1 LIKIVLLNISKR
13 IEIKIM
19 KKISLFLALLA
30 PGIIY
35 ADILLHVGNLIDTDN
50 GEISKAVTI
59 RINGN
64 KISEVTKG
72 YAIPNKDDEIINLK
86 QSYVMPGFMDMHVH
100 LAQEYVPKAERESKI
115 EPEYRTLFAANA
127 ASKTLMAGFTTVR
140 NLGDGGMETISLRE
154 AIKQGLAIGPR
165 IFTSG
170 KTIATT
176 GGHGDPTN
184 GMPKDNYAPPTPEE
198 GVIDS
203 PAEAIKAVRQR
214 YKDGTDGIKI
224 TATGGVLSVAKSGE
238 NPQFTDAELL
248 AIVSTANDYGLW
260 TAAHA
265 HGKEGMKRAVIA
277 GINSIEHGTY
287 MDQEVMEL
295 MKARGTYYVPTI
307 MAGDWVAEKAKIP
320 NFFPAL
326 VKPKAEKIGPQIEST
341 FAAAYKA
348 GVKIAFGT
356 DSGVSAHG
364 DNWQE
369 FILMTNAGMT
379 NKDALKSA
387 TIETAK
393 LLRIEDK
400 LGQIKPG
407 MLADIIAVQENPIDD
422 ISTVKNVSFVMK
434 DGVIYKQNS

>member
-1 LIKIVLLNISKR
+1 LFR
-13 IEIKIM
+13 INNYKKYM
-19 KKISLFLALLA
+19 KKVALLFA
-30 PGIIY
+30 LSISALIN
-35 ADILLHVGNLIDTDN
+35 ADTLLHVGNLLDTNN

-59 RINGN
+59 RIKGN
-64 KISEVTKG
+64 KILEVTKG
-72 YAIPNKDDEIINLK
+72 YATPKKNDEIVNLK
-86 QSYVMPGFMDMHVH
+86 QSYVLPGFMDMHVH
-100 LAQEYVPKAERESKI
+100 LAQEYVPKAERRSKI
-115 EPEYRTLFAANA
+115 EPEYRALFAANA
-127 ASKTLMAGFTTVR
+127 ASKTLMAGFTSVR
-140 NLGDGGMETISLRE
+140 NLGDGGMETISLRD
-154 AIKQGLAIGPR
+154 AIKEGLMIGPR

-184 GMPKDNYAPPTPEE
+184 GMPKDNYSPPSPEE

-203 PAEAIKAVRQR
+203 PEDAKKAVRQR
-214 YKDGTDGIKI
+214 YKDGADGIKI

-238 NPQFTDAELL
+238 NPQFTDEELNS
-248 AIVSTANDYGLW
+248 IVATANDYGLW

-287 MDQEVMEL
+287 MDQEVMDL
-295 MKARGTYYVPTI
+295 MKSKGTYYVPTI

-326 VKPKAEKIGPQIEST
+326 VKPKAEKIGPQIQST
-341 FAAAYKA
+341 FAKAYKA

-379 NKDALKSA
+379 NQDALKSA

-407 MLADIIAVQENPIDD
+407 MLADIIAVQQNPVED
-422 ISTVKNVSFVMK
+422 ISTVKNVIFVMK
-434 DGVIYKQNS
+434 DGVIFKDNT

>member
-1 LIKIVLLNISKR
+1 MKKIVLIF
-13 IEIKIM
+13 
-19 KKISLFLALLA
+19 FLSVSSFTN
-30 PGIIY
+30 
-35 ADILLHVGNLIDTDN
+35 ADILLHVGNLIDTN
-50 GEISKAVTI
+50 SGEISKAMTI
-59 RINGN
+59 RIVGN

-72 YAIPNKDDEIINLK
+72 YANPKKDDEIVNLK
-86 QSYVMPGFMDMHVH
+86 QSFVLPGFMDMHVH

-115 EPEYRTLFAANA
+115 EPEFRALFAANA
-127 ASKTLMAGFTTVR
+127 ASKTLMAGFTSVR

-154 AIKQGLAIGPR
+154 AIRKGLAIGPR

-184 GMPKDNYAPPTPEE
+184 GMPKDNYSPPTPEE

-203 PAEAIKAVRQR
+203 PEEAVKAVRQR

-238 NPQFTDAELL
+238 NPQFTNAELT
-248 AIVSTANDYGLW
+248 AIIATANDYGLW

-287 MDQEVMEL
+287 MDQEVMDL

-307 MAGDWVAEKAKIP
+307 MAGDWVAKKAKIP
-320 NFFPAL
+320 NFFPEL
-326 VKPKAEKIGPQIEST
+326 VKPKAEKIGPQIQST
-341 FAAAYKA
+341 FAMAYKA

-369 FILMTNAGMT
+369 FILMTDAGMS

-393 LLRIEDK
+393 LLRVADK

-407 MLADIIAVQENPIDD
+407 MLADIIAVQNDPIQD

>member
-1 LIKIVLLNISKR
+1 
-13 IEIKIM
+13 M
-19 KKISLFLALLA
+19 KKISLFLFLS
-30 PGIIY
+30 ISHFIN
-35 ADILLHVGNLIDTDN
+35 ADTLLHVGNLLDTND
-50 GEISKAVTI
+50 GKVAKAVTI
-59 RINGN
+59 KIKGN
-64 KISEVTKG
+64 KIAEITKG
-72 YAIPNKDDEIINLK
+72 YATPTQNDEVVNLK
-86 QSYVMPGFMDMHVH
+86 QSYVLPGFMDMHVH
-100 LAQEYVPKAERESKI
+100 LAQEYVPKAERQSKI
-115 EPEYRTLFAANA
+115 EPEYRALFAANA
-127 ASKTLMAGFTTVR
+127 ASKTLMAGFTSVR
-140 NLGDGGMETISLRE
+140 NVGDGGMETISLRE
-154 AIKQGLAIGPR
+154 AINQGLVIGPR

-203 PAEAIKAVRQR
+203 PEEAIKAVRQR

-238 NPQFTDAELL
+238 NPQFTDAELI

-265 HGKEGMKRAVIA
+265 HGKEGMKRAVLA

-287 MDQEVMEL
+287 MDQEIMDL

-326 VKPKAEKIGPQIEST
+326 VKPKAEKIGPQITST
-341 FAAAYKA
+341 FAQAYKA

-369 FILMTNAGMT
+369 FILMANAGMS
-379 NKDALKSA
+379 NEDALKSA

-393 LLRIEDK
+393 LLRVEDQ

-407 MLADIIAVQENPIDD
+407 MFADIIAFQKNPIED
-422 ISTVKNVSFVMK
+422 ISIVENVSFVMK
-434 DGVIYKQNS
+434 DGVIYKQSL

>member
-1 LIKIVLLNISKR
+1 MKNMKKIVLIFILSISNF
-13 IEIKIM
+13 IN
-19 KKISLFLALLA
+19 
-30 PGIIY
+30 
-35 ADILLHVGNLIDTDN
+35 ADILLHVGNLIDTNSGD
-50 GEISKAVTI
+50 ISKAMTI
-59 RINGN
+59 RVVGN

-72 YAIPNKDDEIINLK
+72 YANPKKDDEVIDLK
-86 QSYVMPGFMDMHVH
+86 QSFVLPGFMDMHVH

-115 EPEYRTLFAANA
+115 EPEYRVLFAANA
-127 ASKTLMAGFTTVR
+127 ASKTLMAGFTSVR

-154 AIKQGLAIGPR
+154 AIRNGLAVGPR

-184 GMPKDNYAPPTPEE
+184 GMPKDNYSPPTPEE

-203 PAEAIKAVRQR
+203 PEEAIKAVRQR

-238 NPQFTDAELL
+238 NPQFTNAELI
-248 AIVSTANDYGLW
+248 AIIATANDYGLW

-287 MDQEVMEL
+287 MDQEVMDL

-307 MAGDWVAEKAKIP
+307 MAGDWVAKKAKIP

-326 VKPKAEKIGPQIEST
+326 VKPKAEKIGPQIQST
-341 FAAAYKA
+341 FAKAYKA

-369 FILMTNAGMT
+369 FILMTDAGMS

-393 LLRIEDK
+393 LLRVEDR

-407 MLADIIAVQENPIDD
+407 MLADIIAVQNNPIKD

>member
-1 LIKIVLLNISKR
+1 
-13 IEIKIM
+13 M
-19 KKISLFLALLA
+19 KKVALLFA
-30 PGIIY
+30 LSISALIN
-35 ADILLHVGNLIDTDN
+35 ADTLLHVGNLLDTNN

-59 RINGN
+59 RIKGN
-64 KISEVTKG
+64 KILEVTKG
-72 YAIPNKDDEIINLK
+72 YATPKKNDEIVNLK
-86 QSYVMPGFMDMHVH
+86 QSYVLPGFMDMHVH
-100 LAQEYVPKAERESKI
+100 LAQEYVPKAERRSKI
-115 EPEYRTLFAANA
+115 EPEYRALFAANA
-127 ASKTLMAGFTTVR
+127 ASKTLMAGFTSVR
-140 NLGDGGMETISLRE
+140 NLGDGGMETISLRD
-154 AIKQGLAIGPR
+154 AIKEGLVIGPR

-184 GMPKDNYAPPTPEE
+184 GMPKDNYSPPSPEE

-203 PAEAIKAVRQR
+203 PEDAKKAVRQR
-214 YKDGTDGIKI
+214 YKDGADGIKI

-238 NPQFTDAELL
+238 NPQFTDEELNS
-248 AIVSTANDYGLW
+248 IVATANDYGLW

-287 MDQEVMEL
+287 MDQEVMDL
-295 MKARGTYYVPTI
+295 MKSKGTYYVPTI

-320 NFFPAL
+320 NFFPTL
-326 VKPKAEKIGPQIEST
+326 VKPKAEKIGPQIQST
-341 FAAAYKA
+341 FAKAYKA

-379 NKDALKSA
+379 NQDALKSA

-407 MLADIIAVQENPIDD
+407 MLADIIAVQQNPVED
-422 ISTVKNVSFVMK
+422 ISTVENVIFVMK
-434 DGVIYKQNS
+434 DGVIYKDNT

>member
-1 LIKIVLLNISKR
+1 MFR
-13 IEIKIM
+13 INNHKKYM
-19 KKISLFLALLA
+19 KKIALLFTLSISA
-30 PGIIY
+30 LIN
-35 ADILLHVGNLIDTDN
+35 ADTLLHVGNLLDTNN

-59 RINGN
+59 RIKGN
-64 KISEVTKG
+64 KILEVTKG
-72 YAIPNKDDEIINLK
+72 YAIPKKNDEIVNLK
-86 QSYVMPGFMDMHVH
+86 QSYVLPGFMDMHVH
-100 LAQEYVPKAERESKI
+100 LAQEYVPKAERRSKI
-115 EPEYRTLFAANA
+115 EPEYRALFAANA
-127 ASKTLMAGFTTVR
+127 ASKTLMAGFTSVR
-140 NLGDGGMETISLRE
+140 NLGDGGMETISLRD
-154 AIKQGLAIGPR
+154 AIKEGLVIGPR

-170 KTIATT
+170 KTISTT

-184 GMPKDNYAPPTPEE
+184 GMPKDNYSPPSPEE

-203 PAEAIKAVRQR
+203 PEDAKKAVRQR
-214 YKDGTDGIKI
+214 YKDGADGIKI

-238 NPQFTDAELL
+238 NPQFTDEELNS
-248 AIVSTANDYGLW
+248 IVATANDYGLW

-287 MDQEVMEL
+287 MDQEVMDL
-295 MKARGTYYVPTI
+295 MKSKGTYYVPTI

-326 VKPKAEKIGPQIEST
+326 VKPKAEKIGPQIQST
-341 FAAAYKA
+341 FAKAYKA

-379 NKDALKSA
+379 NQDALKSA

-407 MLADIIAVQENPIDD
+407 MLADIIAVQQNPVED
-422 ISTVKNVSFVMK
+422 ISTVENVIFVMK
-434 DGVIYKQNS
+434 DGVIFKDNT

>member
-1 LIKIVLLNISKR
+1 MFR
-13 IEIKIM
+13 INNYKKYM
-19 KKISLFLALLA
+19 KKVALLFA
-30 PGIIY
+30 LSISALIN
-35 ADILLHVGNLIDTDN
+35 ADTLLHVGNLLDTDN

-59 RINGN
+59 RIKGN
-64 KISEVTKG
+64 KILEVTKG
-72 YAIPNKDDEIINLK
+72 YATPKKNDEIVNLK
-86 QSYVMPGFMDMHVH
+86 QSYVLPGFMDMHVH
-100 LAQEYVPKAERESKI
+100 LAQEYVPKAERRSKI
-115 EPEYRTLFAANA
+115 EPEYRALFAANA
-127 ASKTLMAGFTTVR
+127 ASKTLMAGFTSVR
-140 NLGDGGMETISLRE
+140 NLGDGGMETISLRD
-154 AIKQGLAIGPR
+154 AIKEGLVIGPR

-184 GMPKDNYAPPTPEE
+184 GMPKDNYSPPSPEE
-198 GVIDS
+198 GVVDS
-203 PAEAIKAVRQR
+203 PEDAKKAVRQR
-214 YKDGTDGIKI
+214 YKDGADGIKI

-238 NPQFTDAELL
+238 NPQFTDDELNSII
-248 AIVSTANDYGLW
+248 ATANDYGLW

-287 MDQEVMEL
+287 MDQEVMDL
-295 MKARGTYYVPTI
+295 MKSKGTYYVPTI
-307 MAGDWVAEKAKIP
+307 LAGDWVAEKAKIP

-326 VKPKAEKIGPQIEST
+326 VKPKAEKIGPQIQST
-341 FAAAYKA
+341 FAKAYKA

-379 NKDALKSA
+379 NQDALKSA

-407 MLADIIAVQENPIDD
+407 MLADIIAVKQNPVED
-422 ISTVKNVSFVMK
+422 ISTVENVIFVMK
-434 DGVIYKQNS
+434 DGVIYKDNT

>member
-1 LIKIVLLNISKR
+1 
-13 IEIKIM
+13 M
-19 KKISLFLALLA
+19 KKVALLFA
-30 PGIIY
+30 LSISALIN
-35 ADILLHVGNLIDTDN
+35 ADTLLHVGNLLDTNN

-59 RINGN
+59 RIKGN
-64 KISEVTKG
+64 KILEVTKG
-72 YAIPNKDDEIINLK
+72 YATPKKNDEIVNLK
-86 QSYVMPGFMDMHVH
+86 QSYVLPGFMDMHVH
-100 LAQEYVPKAERESKI
+100 LAQEYVPKAERRSKI
-115 EPEYRTLFAANA
+115 EPEYRALFAANA
-127 ASKTLMAGFTTVR
+127 ASKTLMAGFTSVR
-140 NLGDGGMETISLRE
+140 NLGDGGMETISLRD
-154 AIKQGLAIGPR
+154 AIKEGLVIGPR

-184 GMPKDNYAPPTPEE
+184 GMPKDNYSPPSPEE
-198 GVIDS
+198 GVVDS
-203 PAEAIKAVRQR
+203 PEDAKKAVRQR
-214 YKDGTDGIKI
+214 YKDGADGIKI

-238 NPQFTDAELL
+238 NPQFTDEELNS
-248 AIVSTANDYGLW
+248 IVATANDYGLW

-287 MDQEVMEL
+287 MDQEVMDL
-295 MKARGTYYVPTI
+295 MKSKGTYYVPTI

-326 VKPKAEKIGPQIEST
+326 VKPKAEKIGPQIQST
-341 FAAAYKA
+341 FAKAYKA

-379 NKDALKSA
+379 NQDALKSA

-407 MLADIIAVQENPIDD
+407 MLADIIAVKQNPVED
-422 ISTVKNVSFVMK
+422 ISTVENVIFVMK
-434 DGVIYKQNS
+434 DGVIFKDNT

>member
-1 LIKIVLLNISKR
+1 
-13 IEIKIM
+13 M
-19 KKISLFLALLA
+19 KKVALLFA
-30 PGIIY
+30 LSISALIN
-35 ADILLHVGNLIDTDN
+35 ADTLLHVGNLLDTNN

-59 RINGN
+59 TIKGN
-64 KISEVTKG
+64 KILEVTKG
-72 YAIPNKDDEIINLK
+72 YASPKKNDEIVNLK
-86 QSYVMPGFMDMHVH
+86 QSYVLPGFMDMHVH
-100 LAQEYVPKAERESKI
+100 LAQEYVPKAERRSKI
-115 EPEYRTLFAANA
+115 EPEYRALFAANA
-127 ASKTLMAGFTTVR
+127 ASKTLMAGFTSVR
-140 NLGDGGMETISLRE
+140 NLGDGGMETISLRD
-154 AIKQGLAIGPR
+154 AIKEGLVIGPR

-184 GMPKDNYAPPTPEE
+184 GMPKDNYSPPSPEE

-203 PAEAIKAVRQR
+203 PEDAKKAVRQR
-214 YKDGTDGIKI
+214 YKDGADGIKI

-238 NPQFTDAELL
+238 NPQFTDDELNS
-248 AIVSTANDYGLW
+248 IVATANDYGLW

-287 MDQEVMEL
+287 MDQEVMDL
-295 MKARGTYYVPTI
+295 MKSKGTYYVPTI

-326 VKPKAEKIGPQIEST
+326 VKPKAEKIGPQIQST
-341 FAAAYKA
+341 FAKAYKA

-379 NKDALKSA
+379 NQDALKSA

-407 MLADIIAVQENPIDD
+407 MLADIIAVKQNPVED
-422 ISTVKNVSFVMK
+422 ISTVENVIFVMK
-434 DGVIYKQNS
+434 DGVIFKDNT

>member
-1 LIKIVLLNISKR
+1 
-13 IEIKIM
+13 M
-19 KKISLFLALLA
+19 KKISLFLLLS
-30 PGIIY
+30 ISHFIN
-35 ADILLHVGNLIDTDN
+35 ADTLLHVGNLLDTND
-50 GEISKAVTI
+50 GKVAKAVTI
-59 RINGN
+59 KIKGN
-64 KISEVTKG
+64 KITEITKG
-72 YAIPNKDDEIINLK
+72 YATPTQNDEVVNLK
-86 QSYVMPGFMDMHVH
+86 QSYVLPGFMDMHVH
-100 LAQEYVPKAERESKI
+100 LAQEYVPKAERQSKI
-115 EPEYRTLFAANA
+115 EPEYRALFAANA
-127 ASKTLMAGFTTVR
+127 ASKTLMAGFTSVR
-140 NLGDGGMETISLRE
+140 NVGDGGMETISLRE
-154 AIKQGLAIGPR
+154 AINQGLVIGPR

-203 PAEAIKAVRQR
+203 PEEAIKAVRQR

-238 NPQFTDAELL
+238 NPQFTDAELI

-265 HGKEGMKRAVIA
+265 HGKEGMKRAVLA

-287 MDQEVMEL
+287 MDQEIMDL

-326 VKPKAEKIGPQIEST
+326 VKPKAEKIGPQITST
-341 FAAAYKA
+341 FAQAYKA

-369 FILMTNAGMT
+369 FILMTNAGMS
-379 NKDALKSA
+379 NEDALKSA

-393 LLRIEDK
+393 LLRVEDQ

-407 MLADIIAVQENPIDD
+407 MFADIIAFQKNPTED
-422 ISTVKNVSFVMK
+422 ISIVKNVSFVMK
-434 DGVIYKQNS
+434 DGVIYKQSL

>member
-1 LIKIVLLNISKR
+1 MKKIVLIF
-13 IEIKIM
+13 
-19 KKISLFLALLA
+19 FLSVSSFTN
-30 PGIIY
+30 
-35 ADILLHVGNLIDTDN
+35 ADILLHVGNLIDTN
-50 GEISKAVTI
+50 SGEISKAMTI
-59 RINGN
+59 RIVGN

-72 YAIPNKDDEIINLK
+72 YANPKKDDEVINLK
-86 QSYVMPGFMDMHVH
+86 QSFVLPGFMDMHVH

-115 EPEYRTLFAANA
+115 EPEYRALFAANA
-127 ASKTLMAGFTTVR
+127 ASKTLMAGFTSVR

-154 AIKQGLAIGPR
+154 AIRKGLAIGPR

-184 GMPKDNYAPPTPEE
+184 GMPKDNYSPPTPEE

-203 PAEAIKAVRQR
+203 PEEAVKAVRQR

-238 NPQFTDAELL
+238 NPQFTNAELT
-248 AIVSTANDYGLW
+248 AIIATANDYGLW

-265 HGKEGMKRAVIA
+265 HGKEGMKRAVVA

-287 MDQEVMEL
+287 MDQEVMDL

-307 MAGDWVAEKAKIP
+307 MAGDWVAKKAKIP

-326 VKPKAEKIGPQIEST
+326 VKPKAEKIGPQIQST
-341 FAAAYKA
+341 FAMAYKA

-369 FILMTNAGMT
+369 FILMTDAGMS

-393 LLRIEDK
+393 LLRVEDK
-400 LGQIKPG
+400 LGQIKSG
-407 MLADIIAVQENPIDD
+407 MLADIIAVQNDPLQD

>member
-1 LIKIVLLNISKR
+1 
-13 IEIKIM
+13 M
-19 KKISLFLALLA
+19 KKIALILFLSVSNL
-30 PGIIY
+30 II
-35 ADILLHVGNLIDTDN
+35 ADTLLHVGNLIDTDS
-50 GEISKAVTI
+50 GDITKAVTI
-59 RINGN
+59 RVIGN
-64 KISEVTKG
+64 EISEVTKG
-72 YAIPNKDDEIINLK
+72 YANPKKNDQVINLK
-86 QSYVMPGFMDMHVH
+86 QSFVLPGFMDMHVH

-115 EPEYRTLFAANA
+115 EPEYRALFAANA
-127 ASKTLMAGFTTVR
+127 ASKTLMAGFTSVR

-154 AIKQGLAIGPR
+154 AIRKGLVIGPR

-184 GMPKDNYAPPTPEE
+184 GMPKDNYSPPTPEE

-203 PAEAIKAVRQR
+203 PEEAIKAVRQR

-238 NPQFTDAELL
+238 NPQFTNAELI
-248 AIVSTANDYGLW
+248 AIIATANDYGLW

-287 MDQEVMEL
+287 MDQEVMDL

-307 MAGDWVAEKAKIP
+307 MAGDWVAKKAKIP

-326 VKPKAEKIGPQIEST
+326 VKPKAEKIGPQIQST
-341 FAAAYKA
+341 FAKAYKA

-369 FILMTNAGMT
+369 FILMTDAGMS

-393 LLRIEDK
+393 LLRVEDK
-400 LGQIKPG
+400 IGQIKPG
-407 MLADIIAVQENPIDD
+407 MLADIIAVQNNPIED
-422 ISTVKNVSFVMK
+422 ISTVKNISFVMK
-434 DGVIYKQNS
+434 DGVIYKHNS

>member
-1 LIKIVLLNISKR
+1 
-13 IEIKIM
+13 M
-19 KKISLFLALLA
+19 KKIALILFLSVSNLT
-30 PGIIY
+30 I
-35 ADILLHVGNLIDTDN
+35 ADTLLHVGNLIDTDS
-50 GEISKAVTI
+50 GDITKAVTI
-59 RINGN
+59 RVIGN
-64 KISEVTKG
+64 EISEVTKG
-72 YAIPNKDDEIINLK
+72 YANPKKNDQVINLK
-86 QSYVMPGFMDMHVH
+86 QSFVLPGFMDMHVH

-115 EPEYRTLFAANA
+115 EPEYRALFAANA
-127 ASKTLMAGFTTVR
+127 ASKTLMAGFTSVR

-154 AIKQGLAIGPR
+154 AIRKGLVIGPR

-184 GMPKDNYAPPTPEE
+184 GMPKDNYSPPTPEE

-203 PAEAIKAVRQR
+203 PEEAIKAVRQR

-238 NPQFTDAELL
+238 NPQFTNAELI
-248 AIVSTANDYGLW
+248 AIIATANDYGLW

-287 MDQEVMEL
+287 MDQEVMDL

-307 MAGDWVAEKAKIP
+307 MAGDWVAKKAKIP

-326 VKPKAEKIGPQIEST
+326 VKPKAEKIGPQIQST
-341 FAAAYKA
+341 FAMAYKA

-369 FILMTNAGMT
+369 FILMTDAGMS

-393 LLRIEDK
+393 LLRVEDK
-400 LGQIKPG
+400 IGQIKPG
-407 MLADIIAVQENPIDD
+407 MLADIIAVQNNPIED

>member
-1 LIKIVLLNISKR
+1 
-13 IEIKIM
+13 M
-19 KKISLFLALLA
+19 KKINLLLLA
-30 PGIIY
+30 ALSTSILS
-35 ADILLHVGNLIDTDN
+35 DTLLHIGNLIDVSN
-50 GEISKAVTI
+50 GQISKAVTVTI
-59 RINGN
+59 SAN
-64 KISEVTKG
+64 KIHSVTKG
-72 YAIPNKDDEIINLK
+72 YAKGKKNDVVLDLK
-86 QSYVMPGFMDMHVH
+86 NSYVLPGFMDMHVH
-100 LAQEYVPKAERESKI
+100 LAQEYVPKAERPAKS
-115 EPEYRTLFAANA
+115 EPEFRALFAANA
-127 ASKTLMAGFTTVR
+127 ATKTLMAGFTTVR
-140 NLGDGGMETISLRE
+140 NLGDGGMETIALRQ
-154 AIKQGLAIGPR
+154 AISQGLIVGPR

-184 GMPKDNYAPPTPEE
+184 GMSKHDYSPPSPEE

-203 PAEAIKAVRQR
+203 PEEAVKAVRQR

-238 NPQFTDAELL
+238 NPQFTDQELA
-248 AIVSTANDYGLW
+248 AIIETANDYGLW

-265 HGKEGMKRAVIA
+265 HGKEGMRRAVNA

-287 MDQEVMEL
+287 MDQEIMEL
-295 MKARGTYYVPTI
+295 MKAKGTYYVPTI
-307 MAGDWVAEKAKIP
+307 MAGNWVAKKAKIP

-326 VKPKAEKIGPQIEST
+326 VKPKAEKIGPQIQAT
-341 FAAAYKA
+341 FNAAYKA

-369 FILMTNAGMT
+369 FILMTDGGMPAAI
-379 NKDALKSA
+379 ALKSA

-393 LLRIEDK
+393 LLRVQDQ

-407 MLADIIAVQENPIDD
+407 MLADIIALETNPLTD
-422 ISTVKNVSFVMK
+422 ISSVSRVSFVMK
-434 DGVIYKQNS
+434 DGVVFKNNL

>member
-1 LIKIVLLNISKR
+1 
-13 IEIKIM
+13 M
-19 KKISLFLALLA
+19 KKISLFLFLS
-30 PGIIY
+30 ISHFIN
-35 ADILLHVGNLIDTDN
+35 ADTLLHVGNLLDTND
-50 GEISKAVTI
+50 GKVAKAVTI
-59 RINGN
+59 KIKGN
-64 KISEVTKG
+64 KITEITKG
-72 YAIPNKDDEIINLK
+72 YATPTQNDEVVNLK
-86 QSYVMPGFMDMHVH
+86 QSYVLPGFMDMHVH
-100 LAQEYVPKAERESKI
+100 LAQEYVPKAERQSKI
-115 EPEYRTLFAANA
+115 EPEYRALFAANA
-127 ASKTLMAGFTTVR
+127 ASKTLMAGFTSVR
-140 NLGDGGMETISLRE
+140 NVGDGGMETISLRE
-154 AIKQGLAIGPR
+154 AINQGLVIGPR

-203 PAEAIKAVRQR
+203 PEEAIKAVRQR

-238 NPQFTDAELL
+238 NPQFTDAELI

-265 HGKEGMKRAVIA
+265 HGKEGMKRAVLA

-287 MDQEVMEL
+287 MDQEIMDL

-320 NFFPAL
+320 NFFPTL
-326 VKPKAEKIGPQIEST
+326 VKPKAEKIGPQITST
-341 FAAAYKA
+341 FAQAYKA

-369 FILMTNAGMT
+369 FILMTNAGMS
-379 NKDALKSA
+379 NEDALKSA

-393 LLRIEDK
+393 LLRVEDQ

-407 MLADIIAVQENPIDD
+407 MFADIIAFQKNPIEN
-422 ISTVKNVSFVMK
+422 ISIVENVSFVMK
-434 DGVIYKQNS
+434 DGVIYKQSL

>member
-1 LIKIVLLNISKR
+1 MFR
-13 IEIKIM
+13 INNHKKYM
-19 KKISLFLALLA
+19 KKVALLFA
-30 PGIIY
+30 LSISALIN
-35 ADILLHVGNLIDTDN
+35 ADTLLHVGNLLDTNN

-59 RINGN
+59 RIKGN
-64 KISEVTKG
+64 KILEVTKG
-72 YAIPNKDDEIINLK
+72 YATPKKNDEIVNLK
-86 QSYVMPGFMDMHVH
+86 QSYVLPGFMDMHVH
-100 LAQEYVPKAERESKI
+100 LAQEYVPKAERRSKI
-115 EPEYRTLFAANA
+115 EPEYRALFAANA
-127 ASKTLMAGFTTVR
+127 ASKTLMAGFTSVR
-140 NLGDGGMETISLRE
+140 NLGDGGMETISLRD
-154 AIKQGLAIGPR
+154 AIKEGLVIGPR

-184 GMPKDNYAPPTPEE
+184 GMPKDNYSPPSPEE
-198 GVIDS
+198 GVVDS
-203 PAEAIKAVRQR
+203 PEDAKKAVRQR
-214 YKDGTDGIKI
+214 YKDGADGIKI

-238 NPQFTDAELL
+238 NPQFTDDELNS
-248 AIVSTANDYGLW
+248 IVATANDYGLW

-287 MDQEVMEL
+287 MDQEVMDL
-295 MKARGTYYVPTI
+295 MKSKGTYYVPTI

-326 VKPKAEKIGPQIEST
+326 VKPKAEKIGPQIQST
-341 FAAAYKA
+341 FAKAYKA

-379 NKDALKSA
+379 NQDALKSA

-407 MLADIIAVQENPIDD
+407 MLADIIAVQQNPVED
-422 ISTVKNVSFVMK
+422 ISTVENVIFVMK
-434 DGVIYKQNS
+434 DGVIYKDNT

>member
-1 LIKIVLLNISKR
+1 
-13 IEIKIM
+13 M
-19 KKISLFLALLA
+19 KKITFLFALSISNF
-30 PGIIY
+30 II
-35 ADILLHVGNLIDTDN
+35 ADTLLHVGNLLDTSN
-50 GEISKAVTI
+50 GEINKAVTI
-59 RINGN
+59 RIFEN
-64 KISEVTKG
+64 KITEVTKG
-72 YAIPNKDDEIINLK
+72 YATPKKNDEVVNLK
-86 QSYVMPGFMDMHVH
+86 QSYVLPGFMDMHVH
-100 LAQEYVPKAERESKI
+100 LAQEYLPKAERQSKV
-115 EPEYRTLFAANA
+115 EPEFRALFAANA
-127 ASKTLMAGFTTVR
+127 ASKTLMAGFTSVR

-184 GMPKDNYAPPTPEE
+184 GMSKDRYVPPTPEE

-203 PAEAIKAVRQR
+203 PQDAIKAVRQR

-238 NPQFTDAELL
+238 NPQFTDEELR
-248 AIVSTANDYGLW
+248 AIVTTANDYGLW

-265 HGKEGMKRAVIA
+265 HGKEGMKRAVLA

-287 MDQEVMEL
+287 MDQEVMDL
-295 MKARGTYYVPTI
+295 MKAKGTYYVPTI

-326 VKPKAEKIGPQIEST
+326 VKPKAEKIGPQIQST
-341 FAAAYKA
+341 FSQAYKA

-393 LLRIEDK
+393 LLRMEGM

-407 MLADIIAVQENPIDD
+407 MLADIIAIKKNPIQD
-422 ISTVKNVSFVMK
+422 ISAVENVSFVMK
-434 DGVIYKQNS
+434 DGVIYKQD

>member
-1 LIKIVLLNISKR
+1 
-13 IEIKIM
+13 M
-19 KKISLFLALLA
+19 KKIALILFLSVSNLT
-30 PGIIY
+30 I
-35 ADILLHVGNLIDTDN
+35 ADTLLHVGNLIDTDS
-50 GEISKAVTI
+50 GDITKAVTI
-59 RINGN
+59 RVIGN
-64 KISEVTKG
+64 EISEVTKG
-72 YAIPNKDDEIINLK
+72 YANPKKNDQVINLK
-86 QSYVMPGFMDMHVH
+86 QSFVLPGFMDMHVH

-115 EPEYRTLFAANA
+115 EPEYRALFAANA
-127 ASKTLMAGFTTVR
+127 ASKTLMAGFTSVR

-154 AIKQGLAIGPR
+154 AIRKGLVIGPR

-184 GMPKDNYAPPTPEE
+184 GMPKDNYSPPTPEE

-203 PAEAIKAVRQR
+203 PEEAIKAVRQR

-238 NPQFTDAELL
+238 NPQFTNAELI
-248 AIVSTANDYGLW
+248 AIIATANDYGLW

-287 MDQEVMEL
+287 MDQEVMDL

-307 MAGDWVAEKAKIP
+307 MAGDWVAKKAKIP

-326 VKPKAEKIGPQIEST
+326 VKPKAEKIGPQIQST
-341 FAAAYKA
+341 FAMAYKA

-369 FILMTNAGMT
+369 FILMTDAGMS

-393 LLRIEDK
+393 LLRVEDK
-400 LGQIKPG
+400 LGQIKSG
-407 MLADIIAVQENPIDD
+407 MLADIIAVQNDPLQD

>member
-1 LIKIVLLNISKR
+1 
-13 IEIKIM
+13 M
-19 KKISLFLALLA
+19 KKITFLFALSISNF
-30 PGIIY
+30 II
-35 ADILLHVGNLIDTDN
+35 ADTLLHVGNLLDTSN

-59 RINGN
+59 RIFEN
-64 KISEVTKG
+64 KITEVTKG
-72 YAIPNKDDEIINLK
+72 YATPKKNDEVVNLK
-86 QSYVMPGFMDMHVH
+86 QSYVLPGFMDMHVH
-100 LAQEYVPKAERESKI
+100 LAQEYLPKAERQSKV
-115 EPEYRTLFAANA
+115 EPEFRALFAANA
-127 ASKTLMAGFTTVR
+127 ASKTLMAGFTSVR

-184 GMPKDNYAPPTPEE
+184 GMSKDRYVPPTPEE

-203 PAEAIKAVRQR
+203 PQDAIKAVRQR

-238 NPQFTDAELL
+238 NPQFTDEELR
-248 AIVSTANDYGLW
+248 AIVTTANDYGLW

-265 HGKEGMKRAVIA
+265 HGKEGMKRAVLA

-287 MDQEVMEL
+287 MDQEVMDL
-295 MKARGTYYVPTI
+295 MKTKGTYYVPTI

-326 VKPKAEKIGPQIEST
+326 VKPKAEKIGPQIQST
-341 FAAAYKA
+341 FSQAYKA

-393 LLRIEDK
+393 LLRIEGM

-407 MLADIIAVQENPIDD
+407 MLADIIAVKKNPIRD
-422 ISTVKNVSFVMK
+422 ISAVKNVSFVMK
-434 DGVIYKQNS
+434 DGVIYKQD

>member
-1 LIKIVLLNISKR
+1 
-13 IEIKIM
+13 M
-19 KKISLFLALLA
+19 KKISLFLFLS
-30 PGIIY
+30 ISHFIN
-35 ADILLHVGNLIDTDN
+35 ADTLLHVGNLLDTND
-50 GEISKAVTI
+50 GKVAKAVTI
-59 RINGN
+59 KIKGN
-64 KISEVTKG
+64 KITEITKG
-72 YAIPNKDDEIINLK
+72 YATPTQNDEVVNLK
-86 QSYVMPGFMDMHVH
+86 QSYVLPGFMDMHVH
-100 LAQEYVPKAERESKI
+100 LAQEYVPKAERQSKI
-115 EPEYRTLFAANA
+115 EPEYRALFAANA
-127 ASKTLMAGFTTVR
+127 ASKTLMAGFTSVR
-140 NLGDGGMETISLRE
+140 NVGDGGMETISLRE
-154 AIKQGLAIGPR
+154 AINQGLVIGPR

-203 PAEAIKAVRQR
+203 PEEAIKAVRQR

-238 NPQFTDAELL
+238 NPQFTDAELI

-265 HGKEGMKRAVIA
+265 HGKEGMKRAVLA

-287 MDQEVMEL
+287 MDQEIMDL

-326 VKPKAEKIGPQIEST
+326 VKPKAEKIGPQITST
-341 FAAAYKA
+341 FAQAYKA

-369 FILMTNAGMT
+369 FILMTNAGMS
-379 NKDALKSA
+379 NEDALKSA

-393 LLRIEDK
+393 LLRVEDQ

-407 MLADIIAVQENPIDD
+407 MFADIIAFQKNPIEN
-422 ISTVKNVSFVMK
+422 ISIVENVSFVMK
-434 DGVIYKQNS
+434 DGVIYKQSL

>member
-1 LIKIVLLNISKR
+1 
-13 IEIKIM
+13 M
-19 KKISLFLALLA
+19 KKVALLFA
-30 PGIIY
+30 LSISALIN
-35 ADILLHVGNLIDTDN
+35 ADTLLHVGNLLDTND

-59 RINGN
+59 RIKGN
-64 KISEVTKG
+64 KILEVTKG
-72 YAIPNKDDEIINLK
+72 YATPKKNDEIVNLK
-86 QSYVMPGFMDMHVH
+86 QSYVLPGFMDMHVH
-100 LAQEYVPKAERESKI
+100 LAQEYVPKAERRSKI
-115 EPEYRTLFAANA
+115 EPEYRALFAANA
-127 ASKTLMAGFTTVR
+127 ASKTLMAGFTSVR
-140 NLGDGGMETISLRE
+140 NLGDGGMETISLRD
-154 AIKQGLAIGPR
+154 AIKEGLVIGPR

-184 GMPKDNYAPPTPEE
+184 GMPKDNYSPPSPEE

-203 PAEAIKAVRQR
+203 PEDAKKAVRQR
-214 YKDGTDGIKI
+214 YKDGADGIKI

-238 NPQFTDAELL
+238 NPQFTDEELNS
-248 AIVSTANDYGLW
+248 IVATANDYGLW

-265 HGKEGMKRAVIA
+265 HGKEGMKRAVMA

-287 MDQEVMEL
+287 MDQEVMDL
-295 MKARGTYYVPTI
+295 MKSKGTYYVPTI

-326 VKPKAEKIGPQIEST
+326 VKPKAEKIGPQIQST
-341 FAAAYKA
+341 FAKAYKA

-379 NKDALKSA
+379 NQDALKSA

-407 MLADIIAVQENPIDD
+407 MLADIIAVQQNPVED
-422 ISTVKNVSFVMK
+422 ISTVENVIFVMK
-434 DGVIYKQNS
+434 DGVIYKDNT

>member
-1 LIKIVLLNISKR
+1 MKKIVLLFVLLISNL
-13 IEIKIM
+13 IH
-19 KKISLFLALLA
+19 
-30 PGIIY
+30 
-35 ADILLHVGNLIDTDN
+35 ADTLLHVGNLLNTEDGD
-50 GEISKAVTI
+50 ISKAVTI
-59 RINGN
+59 HIKGN
-64 KISEVTKG
+64 KISEITKG
-72 YAIPNKDDEIINLK
+72 YAAAKQGDDVINLK
-86 QSYVMPGFMDMHVH
+86 DYYVSPGFMDMHVH
-100 LAQEYVPKAERESKI
+100 LAQEYVPKAERETKI
-115 EPEYRTLFAANA
+115 EPEFRALFAANA
-127 ASKTLMAGFTTVR
+127 ASKTLLAGFTSVR
-140 NLGDGGMETISLRE
+140 NLGDGGMETISLKK
-154 AIKQGLAIGPR
+154 AIDQGLVIGPR

-184 GMPKDNYAPPTPEE
+184 GMSKDNYVPPSPEE

-203 PAEAIKAVRQR
+203 PEDAIKAVRQR

-238 NPQFTDAELL
+238 NPQFTDAELN

-265 HGKEGMKRAVIA
+265 HGKEGMKRAVLA
-277 GINSIEHGTY
+277 GINSIEHGTF
-287 MDQEVMEL
+287 MDQEVMQL
-295 MKARGTYYVPTI
+295 MKEKGTYYVPTI

-320 NFFPAL
+320 NFFPEL
-326 VKPKAEKIGPQIEST
+326 VRPKAEKIGPQIQST
-341 FAAAYKA
+341 FAEAYKA

-369 FILMTNAGMT
+369 FILMTSAGMS
-379 NKDALKSA
+379 NKDALRSA

-393 LLRIEDK
+393 LLRVEDQ

-407 MLADIIAVQENPIDD
+407 MLADIIAFQKNPIED
-422 ISTVKNVSFVMK
+422 ISTVENVLFVMK
-434 DGVIYKQNS
+434 DGVIHKQAF

>member
-1 LIKIVLLNISKR
+1 MFR
-13 IEIKIM
+13 INNYKKYM
-19 KKISLFLALLA
+19 KKVALLFA
-30 PGIIY
+30 LSISALIN
-35 ADILLHVGNLIDTDN
+35 ADTLLHVGNLLDTNN

-59 RINGN
+59 RIKGN
-64 KISEVTKG
+64 KILEVTKG
-72 YAIPNKDDEIINLK
+72 YATPKKNDQIVNLK
-86 QSYVMPGFMDMHVH
+86 QSYVLPGFMDMHVH
-100 LAQEYVPKAERESKI
+100 LAQEYVPKAERRSKI
-115 EPEYRTLFAANA
+115 EPEYRALFAANA
-127 ASKTLMAGFTTVR
+127 ASKTLMAGFTSVR
-140 NLGDGGMETISLRE
+140 NLGDGGMETISLRD
-154 AIKQGLAIGPR
+154 AIKEGLVIGPR

-184 GMPKDNYAPPTPEE
+184 GMPKDNYSPPSPEE

-203 PAEAIKAVRQR
+203 PEDAKKAVRQR
-214 YKDGTDGIKI
+214 YKDGADGIKI

-238 NPQFTDAELL
+238 NPQFTNEELNS
-248 AIVSTANDYGLW
+248 IVATANDYGLW

-287 MDQEVMEL
+287 MDQEVMDL
-295 MKARGTYYVPTI
+295 MKSKGTYYVPTI

-326 VKPKAEKIGPQIEST
+326 VKPKAEKIGPQIQST
-341 FAAAYKA
+341 FAKAYKA

-379 NKDALKSA
+379 NQDALKSA

-393 LLRIEDK
+393 LLRVEDK

-407 MLADIIAVQENPIDD
+407 MLADIIAVQQNPVED
-422 ISTVKNVSFVMK
+422 ISTVENVIFVMK
-434 DGVIYKQNS
+434 DGIIFKDNT

>member
-1 LIKIVLLNISKR
+1 MKKIVLIF
-13 IEIKIM
+13 
-19 KKISLFLALLA
+19 FLSVSSFTN
-30 PGIIY
+30 
-35 ADILLHVGNLIDTDN
+35 ADILLHVGNLIDTDS
-50 GEISKAVTI
+50 GEISKAMTI
-59 RINGN
+59 RIIGN

-72 YAIPNKDDEIINLK
+72 YANPKKDDEIIDLK
-86 QSYVMPGFMDMHVH
+86 QSFVLPGFMDMHVH

-115 EPEYRTLFAANA
+115 EPEFRALFAANA
-127 ASKTLMAGFTTVR
+127 ASKTLMAGFTSVR

-154 AIKQGLAIGPR
+154 AIKKGLAIGPR

-184 GMPKDNYAPPTPEE
+184 GMPKDNYSPPTPEE

-203 PAEAIKAVRQR
+203 PEEAVKAVRQR

-238 NPQFTDAELL
+238 NPQFTNAELT
-248 AIVSTANDYGLW
+248 AIIATANDYGLW

-287 MDQEVMEL
+287 MDQEVMDL

-307 MAGDWVAEKAKIP
+307 MAGDWVAKKAKIP

-326 VKPKAEKIGPQIEST
+326 VKPKAEKIGPQIQST
-341 FAAAYKA
+341 FAMAYKA

-369 FILMTNAGMT
+369 FILMTDAGMS

-393 LLRIEDK
+393 LLRVEDK

-407 MLADIIAVQENPIDD
+407 MLADIIAVQNDPLRD

>member
-1 LIKIVLLNISKR
+1 MKN
-13 IEIKIM
+13 M
-19 KKISLFLALLA
+19 KKIDLLFLLLIS
-30 PGIIY
+30 GLTN
-35 ADILLHVGNLIDTDN
+35 ADTLLHVGNLLDTNN

-59 RINGN
+59 RIAGN

-72 YAIPNKDDEIINLK
+72 YATPKKDDEVVNLK
-86 QSYVMPGFMDMHVH
+86 QSYVLPGFMDMHVH
-100 LAQEYVPKAERESKI
+100 LAQEYVPKAERQSKI
-115 EPEYRTLFAANA
+115 EPEYRALFAANA
-127 ASKTLMAGFTTVR
+127 ATKTLMAGFTSVR
-140 NLGDGGMETISLRE
+140 NLGDGGMETISLKE

-203 PAEAIKAVRQR
+203 PEEAIKAVRQR

-238 NPQFTDAELL
+238 NPQFTDAELF
-248 AIVSTANDYGLW
+248 AIVTTANDYGLW

-287 MDQEVMEL
+287 MDQEVMDL

-326 VKPKAEKIGPQIEST
+326 VKPKAEKIGPQIQST
-341 FAAAYKA
+341 FAEAYKA

-369 FILMTNAGMT
+369 FILMTNAGMS

-393 LLRIEDK
+393 LLKVEDK

-407 MLADIIAVQENPIDD
+407 MLADIIAVQKNPIED
-422 ISTVKNVSFVMK
+422 ISTVENVSFVMK
-434 DGVIYKQNS
+434 DGVIYKQSS

>member
-1 LIKIVLLNISKR
+1 
-13 IEIKIM
+13 M
-19 KKISLFLALLA
+19 KKISLFLFLS
-30 PGIIY
+30 ISHFIN
-35 ADILLHVGNLIDTDN
+35 ADTLLHVGNLLDTND
-50 GEISKAVTI
+50 GKVAKAVTI
-59 RINGN
+59 KIKGN
-64 KISEVTKG
+64 KITEITKG
-72 YAIPNKDDEIINLK
+72 YATPTKNDEVVNLK
-86 QSYVMPGFMDMHVH
+86 QSYVLPGFMDMHVH
-100 LAQEYVPKAERESKI
+100 LAQEYVPKAERQSKI
-115 EPEYRTLFAANA
+115 EPEYRALFAANA
-127 ASKTLMAGFTTVR
+127 ASKTLMAGFTSVR
-140 NLGDGGMETISLRE
+140 NVGDGGMETISLRE
-154 AIKQGLAIGPR
+154 AINQGLVIGPR

-203 PAEAIKAVRQR
+203 PEEAIKAVRQR

-238 NPQFTDAELL
+238 NPQFTDAELI

-265 HGKEGMKRAVIA
+265 HGKEGMKRAVLA

-287 MDQEVMEL
+287 MDQEIMDL

-326 VKPKAEKIGPQIEST
+326 VKPKAEKIGPQITST
-341 FAAAYKA
+341 FAQAYKA

-369 FILMTNAGMT
+369 FILMTNAGMS
-379 NKDALKSA
+379 NEDALKSA

-393 LLRIEDK
+393 LLRMEDQ

-407 MLADIIAVQENPIDD
+407 MFADIIAFQNNPIED
-422 ISTVKNVSFVMK
+422 ISIVENVSFVMK
-434 DGVIYKQNS
+434 DGVIYKQSL

>member
-1 LIKIVLLNISKR
+1 
-13 IEIKIM
+13 M
-19 KKISLFLALLA
+19 KKITLILFLSISNL
-30 PGIIY
+30 II
-35 ADILLHVGNLIDTDN
+35 ADTLLHVGNLIDTDS
-50 GEISKAVTI
+50 GDISKAVTI
-59 RINGN
+59 RIVGN
-64 KISEVTKG
+64 EISEVTKG
-72 YAIPNKDDEIINLK
+72 YASPKKGDEVIDLK
-86 QSYVMPGFMDMHVH
+86 KSFVLPGFMDMHVH

-115 EPEYRTLFAANA
+115 EPEFRALFAANA
-127 ASKTLMAGFTTVR
+127 ASKTLMAGFTSVR

-154 AIKQGLAIGPR
+154 AIRQGLVIGPR

-184 GMPKDNYAPPTPEE
+184 GMPKDNYSPPTPEE

-203 PAEAIKAVRQR
+203 PEDAIKAVRQR

-238 NPQFTDAELL
+238 NPQFTDAELT
-248 AIVSTANDYGLW
+248 AIISTANDYGLW

-295 MKARGTYYVPTI
+295 MKEKGTYYVPTI
-307 MAGDWVAEKAKIP
+307 MAGVWVAKKAKIP

-326 VKPKAEKIGPQIEST
+326 VKPKAEKIGPQIQST
-341 FAAAYKA
+341 FAKAYKA

-364 DNWQE
+364 ENWQE
-369 FILMTNAGMT
+369 FILMTDAGMS

-407 MLADIIAVQENPIDD
+407 MLADIIAVQNNPMQD